1 MLAADPEHDLQVLP
15 PPQLRC
21 GGVGQEAEELAGLV
35 GARRHP
41 QGLHGQAGVAHPGV
55 AVIPVALAADRLR
68 QRGRGRGH
76 DGPGRGERE
85 RLQDPAGMMHQV
97 APGPLIGLVQSGPGA
112 PSFHGVLQAGGDLAG
127 LPGGQRRLLH
137 LPVLEREA
145 HGLPGDQVELRG
157 GSVPGDLETGGR
169 GKQEPAGA
177 ATGGDASGDR
187 FQDRVDQPV
196 FGPRRIA
203 DIDVDF
209 PDGARELAQQ
219 NSRRPG
225 AQVVAAVVA
234 AHGHGVG
241 QHRSAGLRPERGL
254 QDHRLVD
261 VRAADLEIAGRPD
274 REVAAIGIK
283 ETGEYGRR
291 VEARAT

>member
-1 MLAADPEHDLQVLP
+1 M
-15 PPQLRC
+15 
-21 GGVGQEAEELAGLV
+21 
-35 GARRHP
+35 
-41 QGLHGQAGVAHPGV
+41 
-55 AVIPVALAADRLR
+55 
-68 QRGRGRGH
+68 
-76 DGPGRGERE
+76 
-85 RLQDPAGMMHQV
+85 
-97 APGPLIGLVQSGPGA
+97 
-112 PSFHGVLQAGGDLAG
+112 
-127 LPGGQRRLLH
+127 
-137 LPVLEREA
+137 LEREA

-157 GSVPGDLETGGR
+157 GSVPGNLETGGR

-177 ATGGDASGDR
+177 AAGGNASGHR

-209 PDGARELAQQ
+209 PDGARESAQQ
-219 NSRRPG
+219 DSRRSG

-234 AHGHGVG
+234 AYGHGVG
-241 QHRSAGLRPERGL
+241 QHRSGLRPERGL

-261 VRAADLEIAGRPD
+261 VRAAGLEIVGRPD